1 MDISHYRHD
10 KSGKQCY
17 LHCTTLVFPAYGL
30 WLWNS
35 EFVYLTRLI
44 ARREMIYQLNN
55 FQTYQI

>member
-1 MDISHYRHD
+1 MTRVE
-10 KSGKQCY
+10 KQCY

-55 FQTYQI
+55 FQTFLTQTYQV